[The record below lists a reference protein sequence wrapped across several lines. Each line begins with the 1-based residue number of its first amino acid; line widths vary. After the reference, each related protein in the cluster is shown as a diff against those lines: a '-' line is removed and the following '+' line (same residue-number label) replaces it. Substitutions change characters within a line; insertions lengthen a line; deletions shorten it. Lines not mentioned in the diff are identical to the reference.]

1 MPIKPID
8 LQVMMPKV
16 VEVSRIQADEQQRNI
31 AMLQNKVEDVETQSE
46 KNIEQVNSRE
56 DTYEVSINN
65 QNRGNRRE
73 PQKHNK
79 KKKPDEKDTEK
90 VSDITKN
97 PTSGNFI
104 DVRL

>member
-1 MPIKPID
+1 MLKHNLKKTYNSSI
-8 LQVMMPKV
+8 
-16 VEVSRIQADEQQRNI
+16 EV
-31 AMLQNKVEDVETQSE
+31 
-46 KNIEQVNSRE
+46 
-56 DTYEVSINN
+56 
-65 QNRGNRRE
+65 RE